1 MEFELQI
8 KNTVVFTSFHLEN
21 VRLCIGVNSDGN
33 GFNFFEAPEFDKIV
47 RHNLRIE
54 IGQRH
59 KPTHGISSSVRIDGD
74 KNISHTRALLS
85 ARARKC
91 KLIPGDVAQRSR
103 AAQLTLC
110 T

>member
-21 VRLCIGVNSDGN
+21 VRLCIGVNSDGD

-54 IGQRH
+54 IGQ
-59 KPTHGISSSVRIDGD
+59 KDT
-74 KNISHTRALLS
+74 NLHTAFHQALGLTETRTS
-85 ARARKC
+85 
-91 KLIPGDVAQRSR
+91 LILAPS
-103 AAQLTLC
+103 
-110 T
+110 